1 MIAASAE
8 TVETLETSLII
19 LREPLSVKNSDQVD
33 SWF

>member
-19 LREPLSVKNSDQVD
+19 LREPLLSEEFGS
-33 SWF
+33 SG